1 MRKILTITLATAILA
16 AGSFLSISAQA
27 APTASRSAI
36 KSDNVYQ
43 LVAAH
48 KRAHRYVVRQ
58 SGNEITSFSS
68 SSVGV
73 NHPAKK

>member
-1 MRKILTITLATAILA
+1 MRKTLAITLATAILA

-27 APTASRSAI
+27 APTASHSAI
-36 KSDNVYQ
+36 KADYAYQ
-43 LVAAH
+43 TVAAH
-48 KRAHRYVVRQ
+48 KRAHRQVVRQ
-58 SGNEITSFSS
+58 SSSEITSFSS